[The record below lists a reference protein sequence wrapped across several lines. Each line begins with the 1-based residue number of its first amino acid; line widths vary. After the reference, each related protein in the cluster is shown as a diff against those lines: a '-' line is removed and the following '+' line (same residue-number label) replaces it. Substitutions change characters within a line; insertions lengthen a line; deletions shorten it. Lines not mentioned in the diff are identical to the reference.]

1 MRSIFDPL
9 LAEGWTS
16 LRVRHDWRDGAVAAT
31 ALREWEPDRRF
42 AAYGRDFDQESAL
55 TSPVSEL
62 DAHATLELY
71 RKHER
76 LDELEHL
83 FALMRKGRHEG
94 VDLWIHSGRNVR
106 FLGNVHSSTIGRDN
120 GRQAIRG
127 GGIRRHGLE
136 DPEREVLVDGL
147 NLARGMSFKNAA
159 AGIPYGGCKLCV
171 HSEPIALDD
180 MESLGFLAW
189 CIDRCR
195 TFTGPDMGLLPEHA
209 DVLRQHFT
217 RNIVGGPSGSLGPTG
232 IPTARGVF
240 LALREAVRFHLG
252 CDDLRSSSVAIQGLG
267 AVGVPLAGELLAA
280 GARRLLVAD
289 PDAARRDAFLDSLS
303 KDERQRV
310 ATASPDEILFADV
323 DVVAPCA
330 MGGILGE
337 EEIDRLRCRI
347 VMGAA
352 NNQLRAVSREDEL
365 ALAERLAARG
375 ILYEIDW
382 VHNGGGVLAGAAEY
396 ERQEAARL
404 EDVMAAL
411 TPICGE
417 GVRRGLV
424 EAAERGITPTALAYE
439 RIEGRIYSRDHDL
452 G

>member
-9 LAEGWTS
+9 QAEGWTS
-16 LRVRHDWRDGAVAAT
+16 LRVRHDWRAGSVAVT

-42 AAYGRDFDQESAL
+42 AAYGRDFHQQSVLA
-55 TSPVSEL
+55 SPVREL
-62 DAHATLELY
+62 DAKATLDLY

-94 VDLWIHSGRNVR
+94 VDLWIHAGRNVR
-106 FLGNVHSSTIGRDN
+106 FLDNVHSSTIGRDN
-120 GRQAIRG
+120 GRHAIRG

-136 DPEREVLVDGL
+136 DPEPEVLVDGL

-180 MESLGFLAW
+180 LESLGFLAW
-189 CIDRCR
+189 CIDRSR
-195 TFTGPDMGLLPEHA
+195 AFTGPDMGFLPEHA
-209 DVLRQHFT
+209 DVLRRHFT
-217 RNIVGGPSGSLGPTG
+217 RNIVGGPGGSLGPTG
-232 IPTARGVF
+232 IPTAHGVF

-252 CDDLRSSSVAIQGLG
+252 RDDLRGSSVAIQGLG
-267 AVGVPLAGELLAA
+267 AVAVPLAGELLAA
-280 GARRLLVAD
+280 GARRLIVAD
-289 PDAARRDAFLDSLS
+289 PDASRRDAFLEALPEDA
-303 KDERQRV
+303 RGRV
-310 ATASPDEILFADV
+310 TTALPDEILFTDV
-323 DVVAPCA
+323 DVVSPCA
-330 MGGILGE
+330 VGGILGE
-337 EEIDRLRCRI
+337 EEIERLRCRI

-365 ALAERLAARG
+365 ELAERLAARG

-382 VHNGGGVLAGAAEY
+382 VHNGGRITAAAAEY

-404 EDVMAAL
+404 EDVMAAIE
-411 TPICGE
+411 PICGE

-424 EAAERGITPTALAYE
+424 QAAERGVTPTALAYE
-439 RIEGRIYSRDHDL
+439 RIEGRIYSRGRDL